1 MKENQGSILSFNE
14 FIFLDKTPS
23 TIEPSPL
30 NIDSKL
36 VHFQIIL
43 GNGVSIHDIENEVLL
58 TIGTIFRI
66 DKVEEINQFTFNVK
80 LTTNDQIL
88 KAGQVITTSLR
99 DAVRAP
105 FPLVRMIKLMK
116 QRELINYIEYFS
128 LILIDDPQVMED
140 ETSNLIL
147 GASLHYLG
155 NHYYQTKQYEQALNY
170 FNNSLKIYLRVLPSN
185 DVRLTPTYNNIGS
198 IYHRQDLNEKALE
211 YHLKAYQ
218 IQKNSKDPDMDSIS
232 AYVGNIAS
240 VIMKLGRYKEAI
252 IYLELDLQIKQK
264 IHSNTNHPDIA
275 VKYHNLAA
283 AQYRIHQYEEAL
295 INYEKCLQIELKCH
309 SDEKTTVA
317 VTYYNMATTLEEL
330 GRLQEA
336 KEAVENAIKR
346 LLLTKNEDDEQ
357 IQMHKKYLQRLEQ
370 KIWMKN
376 VFSNK

>member
-1 MKENQGSILSFNE
+1 
-14 FIFLDKTPS
+14 
-23 TIEPSPL
+23 
-30 NIDSKL
+30 
-36 VHFQIIL
+36 
-43 GNGVSIHDIENEVLL
+43 
-58 TIGTIFRI
+58 
-66 DKVEEINQFTFNVK
+66 
-80 LTTNDQIL
+80 
-88 KAGQVITTSLR
+88 
-99 DAVRAP
+99 
-105 FPLVRMIKLMK
+105 
-116 QRELINYIEYFS
+116 
-128 LILIDDPQVMED
+128 LILIDDPQAMED

-147 GASLHYLG
+147 GASLHCLG

-170 FNNSLKIYLRVLPSN
+170 FNNCLKIYLRVLPSD

-240 VIMKLGRYKEAI
+240 VIMKLGRYKEAL

-295 INYEKCLQIELKCH
+295 TNYEKCLQIELKCH
-309 SDEKTTVA
+309 SDEKATVA